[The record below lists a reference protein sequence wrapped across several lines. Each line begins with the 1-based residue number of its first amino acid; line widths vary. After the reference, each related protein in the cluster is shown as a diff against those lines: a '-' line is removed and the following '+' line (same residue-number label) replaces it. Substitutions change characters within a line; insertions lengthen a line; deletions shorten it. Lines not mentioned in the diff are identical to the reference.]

1 MSLFEK
7 GRAKTGGRR
16 KGVKDRIGT
25 MFLEELAKDFEEHGP
40 EVIRLAQ
47 RRASSFL
54 TAERV

>member
-1 MSLFEK
+1 
-7 GRAKTGGRR
+7 
-16 KGVKDRIGT
+16 